1 MKFGA
6 GLRVCDGRSGLASEV
21 SEKVVSAI
29 QHNLGLPFGAGL
41 MPCYA
46 LEPRC
51 VVLGEALVALIF
63 GVGCGAQVG
72 PPVIQPV
79 SVSVVNIKALW
90 LVHQGAVQQ

>member
-63 GVGCGAQVG
+63 GVGCEALPVPSKII
-72 PPVIQPV
+72 PPQIRWQPHIPATEA
-79 SVSVVNIKALW
+79 SGL
-90 LVHQGAVQQ
+90 L